1 MEASSQGHEIEVGFK
16 SLTLCCP
23 KNNDQKLH
31 HNSCIMASNLMSPPP
46 SPAFSHIGDYIGME
60 SCLDM
65 KKCEDVHMMNVDAST
80 TTTTTPTPTHTQ
92 HARSS
97 GSSCGRNSRTKKARE
112 YPPPIS
118 LFART
123 ENLPSHM
130 LFVLKRY
137 YTNDGRLI
145 LREERAR
152 RHEYFRAHRSNGH
165 LTLQLVHLDDD
176 YDDDDDDDDAFFP
189 PLDDGNESEHQYAPE
204 LAEERAVA
212 EVQVEAKEEEEEE
225 IEGLISQI
233 PESSNDNEGIGGM
246 CLKYNN
252 VIISSPCYLGVPV
265 PAVKPVQT

>member
-1 MEASSQGHEIEVGFK
+1 MEASSQSHEIEVGLK

-65 KKCEDVHMMNVDAST
+65 KKCEDVHMMNVNAST
-80 TTTTTPTPTHTQ
+80 TTMTAPTPTHTQ
-92 HARSS
+92 HVRRR
-97 GSSCGRNSRTKKARE
+97 GSSCSRNSRTKKARE
-112 YPPPIS
+112 IPPPIS
-118 LFART
+118 LLART
-123 ENLPSHM
+123 ENLPYHM
-130 LFVLKRY
+130 PFVLKRY
-137 YTNDGRLI
+137 HTNDGRLI
-145 LREERAR
+145 LREERVR
-152 RHEYFRAHRSNGH
+152 HHEYLRAHRSNGH

-176 YDDDDDDDDAFFP
+176 YDDDALFP
-189 PLDDGNESEHQYAPE
+189 PFDDGNGNEHQYAQE
-204 LAEERAVA
+204 LAEERAAA
-212 EVQVEAKEEEEEE
+212 EAEVEAKEEKEEEE

-246 CLKYNN
+246 YLTYNN
-252 VIISSPCYLGVPV
+252 VIISSSCYLGVPV